1 VASPTP
7 AVPAVAH
14 VFLVVLENHGFTD
27 VIGNPTLPY
36 LNSLATQHALATNF
50 FANTHPSIGN
60 YFTLTVGQI
69 ETNNDAFAGTITDD
83 NLVRALLADGKT
95 WKAYVQ
101 SLPSAGY
108 LGNDVYPYLKHHN
121 PFPYFS
127 DVLNSVSQAQNIVP
141 FNVLQTDLAAGT
153 LPDMVYLS
161 PDAEN
166 DAHDCPAPTGGSA
179 CPDADKLAAA
189 DSWLSTNLDP
199 LIKNPA
205 LANSVFIIDF
215 DEALDSDVTHGGGR
229 IPLVIV
235 GSHVKT
241 GFQSVTLY
249 QHESV
254 LRLMTDLLRLTN
266 HPGQS
271 ATAPNMT
278 EFFQ

>member
-1 VASPTP
+1 
-7 AVPAVAH
+7 
-14 VFLVVLENHGFTD
+14 
-27 VIGNPTLPY
+27 
-36 LNSLATQHALATNF
+36 
-50 FANTHPSIGN
+50 
-60 YFTLTVGQI
+60 
-69 ETNNDAFAGTITDD
+69 
-83 NLVRALLADGKT
+83 
-95 WKAYVQ
+95 
-101 SLPSAGY
+101 
-108 LGNDVYPYLKHHN
+108 
-121 PFPYFS
+121 
-127 DVLNSVSQAQNIVP
+127 
-141 FNVLQTDLAAGT
+141 
-153 LPDMVYLS
+153 MVYLS

-166 DAHDCPAPTGGSA
+166 DAHDCPAPNGGSA

-199 LIKNPA
+199 LINNPA

-235 GSHVKT
+235 GSHVKA

-271 ATAPNMT
+271 ATAPSMA